1 MPAPDRSLLTQ
12 AETSTL
18 LRINVRTLERWRVD
32 GSGPRFVKLG
42 RQVLYERDELAEHIR
57 RNRREFTGDKT
68 GGK

>member
-1 MPAPDRSLLTQ
+1 MPAPDQLLTQ

-42 RQVLYERDELAEHIR
+42 RQVRYERAALAEHVQ
-57 RNRREFTGDKT
+57 RNSRKFTGDKA

>member
-18 LRINVRTLERWRVD
+18 LRTHLRTLERWRMD

>member
-1 MPAPDRSLLTQ
+1 MPAPDQLLTQ

-18 LRINVRTLERWRVD
+18 LRINVRTLERWRID

-42 RQVLYERDELAEHIR
+42 RQVRYERDALAEHIR
-57 RNRREFTGDKT
+57 RNRREFTGDKA

>member
-18 LRINVRTLERWRVD
+18 LRINVRTLERWRID